1 MSNQQKLI
9 EVLQSQIDV
18 EKKTFEELSEYE
30 DESSQAVIRLVL
42 LFMRLDTQKHQKFLE
57 GVINL
62 LNESPCDAWS
72 AKVDRYTE
80 RINLERRLQSLLK
93 QEEQMTDY
101 LGEAIEEMDNPVARK
116 LLSHLREDEM
126 RHQEDIKELVTLV
139 KQYPLQPKKGEKG
152 SDITCDE

>member
-1 MSNQQKLI
+1 MLNQQKLI

-18 EKKTFEELSEYE
+18 EKKTFEELAEYE
-30 DESSQAVIRLVL
+30 EESSQAVVRLVL
-42 LFMRLDTQKHQKFLE
+42 LFMRLDTEKHQKFLE

-62 LNESPCDAWS
+62 LNEKPCDAWS

-80 RINLERRLQSLLK
+80 RINLERRLQSLLE
-93 QEEQMTDY
+93 QEEQMSDY
-101 LGEAIEEMDNPVARK
+101 LGEAIEEIPNPVARK

-126 RHQEDIKELVTLV
+126 RHQKDIKELVTLV

-152 SDITCDE
+152 SDITCEE